1 MNALAYQQLK
11 PNASMPW
18 FEEYA
23 EAHIFCKVYHD
34 GSSYVAIPQ
43 SNLALKRK
51 RRGAPVKDSWN
62 YLFEKLY
69 AEALDKNVADV
80 MSYVRAGFYAVHPDG
95 WGVEDFLKKNFA
107 RVEHNLW
114 VRKKRFR
121 RKAYLHNW
129 NYFVTFTYN
138 DELHDEDSFK
148 AKLRKCLSNL
158 HSRRG
163 WNYMGVWERSPEE
176 KRLHFHC
183 IMYIPDGQMIGNL
196 YERRDYSTRQHKMIT
211 THPVDFFEDRFGR
224 CDFEKLSKGQLHHSN
239 QLNYILKY
247 LEKTNERIVYSR
259 GIPTDFFM
267 NVNENND
274 VVAEMIDYVLKYVLF
289 DDVVDYEIDVLH
301 KPPKVQY
308 HYYETPLP
316 S

>member
-1 MNALAYQQLK
+1 
-11 PNASMPW
+11 
-18 FEEYA
+18 
-23 EAHIFCKVYHD
+23 
-34 GSSYVAIPQ
+34 
-43 SNLALKRK
+43 
-51 RRGAPVKDSWN
+51 
-62 YLFEKLY
+62 
-69 AEALDKNVADV
+69 
-80 MSYVRAGFYAVHPDG
+80 
-95 WGVEDFLKKNFA
+95 
-107 RVEHNLW
+107 
-114 VRKKRFR
+114 
-121 RKAYLHNW
+121 
-129 NYFVTFTYN
+129 
-138 DELHDEDSFK
+138 
-148 AKLRKCLSNL
+148 
-158 HSRRG
+158 
-163 WNYMGVWERSPEE
+163 MGVWERSPEE

-183 IMYIPDGQMIGNL
+183 IMYIPDGQMIGNF

-289 DDVVDYEIDVLH
+289 DDVVDYEFDVLH

-308 HYYETPLP
+308 HYYDTPLP